1 MSEPVAAAA
10 FGAIIE
16 VGLALVLV
24 ERPNMLVDFAK
35 GFVVF
40 VEFERAKELVPFEE
54 AAAGSRNLEV
64 AEGCVVVAILGVA
77 LVFTLPDRAN
87 AIDFFAAG
95 SFFSAGVF
103 NADSDG
109 ALTVRGS
116 LVLGFDAV
124 DLMGRGSI
132 GKSSPGIILS
142 TSSSV
147 SSSASSASIGC
158 SELVCDKEGEWDR
171 VVVEGCRVGISVDA
185 EAEAEALL
193 DAAGDPTTGL
203 TSSTTSGS

>member
-10 FGAIIE
+10 FGAIME

-24 ERPNMLVDFAK
+24 ERPNVLVDFAK

-40 VEFERAKELVPFEE
+40 VEFERAKKLVPIEE
-54 AAAGSRNLEV
+54 AAAGARSLEV

-87 AIDFFAAG
+87 AIGFFVAG

-103 NADSDG
+103 NADGDG
-109 ALTVRGS
+109 ALMVRGS

-124 DLMGRGSI
+124 DLVGRGCI
-132 GKSSPGIILS
+132 KDRGKSSPGIILS

-158 SELVCDKEGEWDR
+158 SELV
-171 VVVEGCRVGISVDA
+171 
-185 EAEAEALL
+185 
-193 DAAGDPTTGL
+193 
-203 TSSTTSGS
+203 